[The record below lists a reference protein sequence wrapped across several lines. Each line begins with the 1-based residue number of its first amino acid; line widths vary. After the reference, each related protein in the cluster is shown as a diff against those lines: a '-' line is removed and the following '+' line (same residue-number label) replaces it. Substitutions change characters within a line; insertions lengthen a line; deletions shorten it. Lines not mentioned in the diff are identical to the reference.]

1 MASTVVETRIKWAS
15 LLIGAGLLVQV
26 LALLRVHPLSFVA
39 FLVIGCPL
47 VGLGDNSVPGSP
59 DLARFHS
66 RAREPKWPVA
76 VELASLLGLGQVVCR
91 QVGLGV
97 PEDLQNRASVRDR
110 KARVP

>member
-47 VGLGDNSVPGSP
+47 VGLGIILYLAALISP
-59 DLARFHS
+59 DS
-66 RAREPKWPVA
+66 
-76 VELASLLGLGQVVCR
+76 
-91 QVGLGV
+91 
-97 PEDLQNRASVRDR
+97 
-110 KARVP
+110 ARVREKRNRE